1 MFNHGE
7 RRLTERRGKSASF
20 ASVAVMTGVAMTLG
34 AALGASSAAAA
45 SSAGAAHLSPERIGQ
60 SPRVAPDSAR
70 LGALTASTSMTVDV
84 VLYPR
89 DPAALAG
96 FATAVS
102 TPGNPLYRR
111 YLARG
116 QFAGKFGPTSAA
128 INAVTKSLASDG
140 LSGGHLSADHL
151 SIEYVTSARKVAK
164 ALSVGLERYRLSGG
178 RVAFANTRAPEF
190 AGAAARYVQG
200 VIGLDD
206 LTKAHRLGVVHVKTH
221 RATTRT
227 PHVVTGG
234 PQPCSAAVAAG
245 PDWSALTADQL
256 ASAYRF
262 SSLYGSGDEGAGVS
276 VALFELEPNLTT
288 DIKAYQSCYGTSASV
303 TYTEVD
309 GGVGT
314 GKGEGEAALDIE
326 DVIGL
331 APKASIDVYQAPN
344 TNTGV
349 YEDYSAMVG
358 DDTSKVISTSWGE
371 CESESGTTAISE
383 ENTLFET
390 AATQGQSI
398 FAAAGDGG
406 SEDCGTNALAVDDPA
421 SQPYVTGVGG
431 TKITALGPA
440 PTQIVW
446 NEKANGSGAGGGGI
460 SSSHAMPSY
469 QSGAPSSL
477 NVINSHSSGT
487 QCKAASGSYCREV
500 PDVSADADPYSG
512 YVIYYGGSWSG
523 IGGTS
528 AAAPLWAAFAA
539 LTDASSACAGETIGF
554 ANPALYGAAET
565 AYSADFNDITSGNND
580 YMGTNSGLYPAGTG
594 YDMASGLGTP
604 NGAGL
609 PGTLCADSS
618 GSVSTTTTLA
628 TSPAAP
634 VVGQSVTYTAT
645 VAPVAPATGTPTG
658 TVTIALGSEVLCTA
672 TLNEQSPDEA
682 TCPTGWNAAGTH
694 SITAEYGGDTRDD
707 SSTSSPVAVTISA
720 AATTTTLAT
729 SAASPVVGQ
738 AVTYTATLSPT
749 SPGAGTPTGIVTFSG
764 GAGQLCAKSLNQA
777 NPDQAT
783 CTTTYSGP
791 GSDSVT
797 ASYATDGNFSSS
809 TSGAVAE
816 TISKAQTTTA
826 ISSNPSS
833 PVVGQDVTYTATVA
847 PVAPGAGIPSGT
859 VTFTGAGG
867 TLCTPT
873 LNQSAPDTAS
883 CDTTYTSTAADT
895 VTAKYAG
902 NADFVTSTSPVLD
915 ESVKPDATTTSLNS
929 NNTTP
934 VVGQSVTYTATVAIA
949 APGSGTPTG
958 TVTFTGD
965 GGVLCNEV
973 SLGGLS
979 PYQATC
985 SASYDATGSDS
996 VTAEYNGDS
1005 SDEAS
1010 SSSAVAVSIAPAAT
1024 STSIGLAPASVLVGQ
1039 NVTFTATVTP
1049 TAPGAGTPTGTVR
1062 FVGDAGVLC
1071 TASVNSSGQ
1080 ATCKTSYDN
1089 TGSDSV
1095 TATYSG
1101 DTNFSG
1107 SASGANRETI
1117 SAAATAS
1124 ALGANVTTPVV
1135 SQKVTFTATVTPVS
1149 PGGGTPTG
1157 EVSFTDAAGTLC
1169 SSALS
1174 DTVPDHAT
1182 CTVSFALIGSD
1193 VVASAFAGSDNY
1205 TGSSSGTVSESV
1217 SKAETTTTLSTSAAP
1232 SVTGQAL
1239 ELYATVAGV
1248 APSKGLPTGEVVFTV
1263 KGSGHHVI
1271 NCSSSDTKVIV
1282 AGTAKCAI
1290 SGKVLK
1296 PSLSPLS
1303 VVAEFK
1309 GTKDYASSEGTATQ
1323 VVNRAA
1329 TSVTVTSSVD
1339 PSARGQAVKF
1349 TASVKPTSPGGGT
1362 AGGSVTFSFSPA
1374 GSLSC
1379 IGGDTVTRGASAI
1392 AVCSL
1397 AKKALTG
1404 SVTVTAAYGGSG
1416 SYKSSK
1422 GTLSQTVT

>member
-102 TPGNPLYRR
+102 TPGNPLYRH

-151 SIEYVTSARKVAK
+151 SIEYVTSAGKVAK

-190 AGAAARYVQG
+190 ASAAARYVQG

-554 ANPALYGAAET
+554 ANPVLYSAAET
-565 AYSADFNDITSGNND
+565 AYSTDFNDITSGNND

-645 VAPVAPATGTPTG
+645 V
-658 TVTIALGSEVLCTA
+658 
-672 TLNEQSPDEA
+672 
-682 TCPTGWNAAGTH
+682 
-694 SITAEYGGDTRDD
+694 
-707 SSTSSPVAVTISA
+707 
-720 AATTTTLAT
+720 
-729 SAASPVVGQ
+729 
-738 AVTYTATLSPT
+738 SPT
-749 SPGAGTPTGIVTFSG
+749 SPGAGTPTGAVTFSG

>member
-1 MFNHGE
+1 MTVPESGGSMFNHGE

-102 TPGNPLYRR
+102 TPGNPLYRH

-151 SIEYVTSARKVAK
+151 SIEYVTSAGKVAK

-190 AGAAARYVQG
+190 ASAAARYVQG

-554 ANPALYGAAET
+554 ANPVLYSAAET
-565 AYSADFNDITSGNND
+565 AYSTDFNDITSGNND

-645 VAPVAPATGTPTG
+645 V
-658 TVTIALGSEVLCTA
+658 
-672 TLNEQSPDEA
+672 
-682 TCPTGWNAAGTH
+682 
-694 SITAEYGGDTRDD
+694 
-707 SSTSSPVAVTISA
+707 
-720 AATTTTLAT
+720 
-729 SAASPVVGQ
+729 
-738 AVTYTATLSPT
+738 SPT
-749 SPGAGTPTGIVTFSG
+749 SPGAGTPTGAVTFSG